1 MATSFANFN
10 NFCKWHQ
17 FQQVGFLLRFVLV
30 LFLQLYCSK
39 AAAIRQ
45 HCCLIF
51 FHGKTQKTFLI
62 PCLRQWMHRRSS
74 SQTSAS
80 QVDTHTANLARDV
93 FSHMTVRYIKMV
105 EIRAYS
111 MICKLVLEC
120 LRPKHPPMTHEAF
133 QCGFYQWNGTLRVSS
148 DSSYCFN
155 ELCFTKIEL
164 MPSYLCAILCYFQL
178 LWNSKNSKILAEDH
192 VDWAKDVTEA
202 SQS

>member
-1 MATSFANFN
+1 MATIFANFN

-30 LFLQLYCSK
+30 LVLQLYCSK

-45 HCCLIF
+45 HCCLTIF
-51 FHGKTQKTFLI
+51 HSKTQKTFLI

-80 QVDTHTANLARDV
+80 QVNTHTANLARDV

-120 LRPKHPPMTHEAF
+120 LRPKHPDDSWGVPVWVPSMKRDTF
-133 QCGFYQWNGTLRVSS
+133 RVSS
-148 DSSYCFN
+148 DSSCCFN
-155 ELCFTKIEL
+155 ELCFTKIDL
-164 MPSYLCAILCYFQL
+164 IPSLCAILCYFQL
-178 LWNSKNSKILAEDH
+178 LWNSKNHWNLLWLCLSH
-192 VDWAKDVTEA
+192 C
-202 SQS
+202 